1 MIFEKKEKT
10 QHYNTSDIK
19 SYWFSPDMSLFY
31 HIDFMQV
38 IKGLNVPT
46 YRVKDFK
53 IEKRE

>member
-19 SYWFSPDMSLFY
+19 SYWFSPDMSLSVLSYWFY
-31 HIDFMQV
+31 AS
-38 IKGLNVPT
+38 GLNVPT